1 MYDFRAQFKDIS
13 YAFCAMLYGLIDE
26 NSIIHKTS
34 FEGFHIKIEKFFKTG
49 MYFKKLIINIY
60 NNIYKLID

>member
-26 NSIIHKTS
+26 NSIVHKTS

-49 MYFKKLIINIY
+49 MYF
-60 NNIYKLID
+60 